1 MENQTYNMEETVMSQ
16 NNFGSEM
23 TVTPAGKQALKSMS
37 RWMRFMAV
45 LGFIG
50 CATLLLSGL
59 MMMLG
64 SSLLSN
70 SNLPFA
76 VPTKGKG
83 FSYLVIAV
91 LIFFPYLFLNRSC
104 NAINNALMSGN
115 NEELEAGLI
124 NMKSYWK
131 YMGIFTII
139 ILGLLMLKIL
149 IGAGMAAVA

>member
-1 MENQTYNMEETVMSQ
+1 VL
-16 NNFGSEM
+16 FG
-23 TVTPAGKQALKSMS
+23 G
-37 RWMRFMAV
+37 
-45 LGFIG
+45 
-50 CATLLLSGL
+50 
-59 MMMLG
+59 
-64 SSLLSN
+64 SLLY
-70 SNLPFA
+70 LPNA
-76 VPTKGKG
+76 PTKGMG

-139 ILGLLMLKIL
+139 ILGLLVLTIPIF
-149 IGAGMAAVA
+149 IGAGM